1 MTQTILEESH
11 GYVRLLRIHRPEA
24 KNAFNRVTYLAL
36 AEAITRADADKTV
49 RVLLITGSGDAFS
62 AGQDLAEM
70 TQLFDPSQPI
80 GFERLVDA
88 LVACGKPVLTAVN
101 GLAVGIGTTMLL
113 HTDLNYLGRS
123 ARFRCPFTSL
133 AVVPEAGSSFLLWRM
148 AGPQKAADFLL
159 RSRWWNAEEALAAGL
174 GVAVVDDATLL
185 DTALAAAQELA
196 KLPPSSVRE
205 TKRLMHAADAQLVKD
220 ARDRE
225 NAAFVDRLA
234 SAEMKEAI
242 QAFFEKRAPKFDDAG

>member
-1 MTQTILEESH
+1 MTDYVLEENH
-11 GYVRLLRIHRPEA
+11 GQVRVLRIHRPEA
-24 KNAFNRVTYLAL
+24 KNAFNRATYLAL
-36 AEAITRADADKTV
+36 ADAIARADADKSV
-49 RVLLITGSGDAFS
+49 RVLLLTGTGDSFS

-113 HTDLNYLGRS
+113 HTDLNFFARS

-133 AVVPEAGSSFLLWRM
+133 AVVPEAGSSYLLYQL

-159 RSRWWNAEEALAAGL
+159 RARWWNAEEALAAGL
-174 GVAVVDDATLL
+174 GIAVVDDAALL
-185 DTALAAAQELA
+185 ETALAAAQDLA
-196 KLPPSSVRE
+196 KLPPASVRE
-205 TKRLMHAADAQLVKD
+205 TKRLMREASKQLVQD
-220 ARDRE
+220 ARTRE
-225 NAAFVDRLA
+225 NTAFVARLE

-242 QAFFEKRAPKFDDAG
+242 RAFFEKRAPRFED

>member
-1 MTQTILEESH
+1 MTQTVLEENH
-11 GYVRLLRIHRPEA
+11 GYVRVLRIHRPEA
-24 KNAFNRVTYLAL
+24 KNAFNRATYLAL
-36 AEAITRADADKTV
+36 AEAIAGADADKSV
-49 RVLLITGSGDAFS
+49 RVLLITGSGDSFS

-70 TQLFDPSQPI
+70 TQLFDPTQPI

-88 LVACGKPVLTAVN
+88 LVGCAKPIVTAVN

-133 AVVPEAGSSFLLWRM
+133 AVVPEAGSSYLLYRL
-148 AGPQKAADFLL
+148 AGPQRAADFLL
-159 RSRWWNAEEALAAGL
+159 RSRWWNAEEALSAGL
-174 GVAVVDDATLL
+174 GVAVVDDASLL
-185 DTALAAAQELA
+185 ETALAAAQELA

-205 TKRLMHAADAQLVKD
+205 TKRLMLEASRQLVQD
-220 ARDRE
+220 ARTRE
-225 NAAFVDRLA
+225 NTAFEVRLE

-242 QAFFEKRAPKFDDAG
+242 RAFFEKRAPKFED